1 MTETTRTEYLVEQR
15 YGDKWHPHGYPQD
28 DADAAF
34 RVLSGMMGS
43 TNDIRVRKV
52 TTVTLFERSSA
63 AISGEQGKETK

>member
-1 MTETTRTEYLVEQR
+1 MNESRTEYLVEQR

-52 TTVTLFERSSA
+52 TTVTLFERL
-63 AISGEQGKETK
+63 SGEGSNP